1 MLAFALLACSA
12 APAAQA
18 PDYSRTFEFVT
29 RQLNKMCTIVGDRY
43 PDYTVGGKWKSAGP
57 SEWTAGYFP
66 GMLWKVYERT
76 KDPRWLERA
85 RRWTEPIAA
94 FRNSGRDLNFG
105 LLFKPTFAEAHR
117 LTGNG
122 MYRQMALEAAA
133 ALAKRYMPEGKYLRS
148 WGRLDDPAEQGY
160 IIIDC
165 LIDLSLLFWGA
176 KEEANPLF
184 FQIAHNHALTTLR
197 AAVREDG
204 SSVQV
209 IELDPRTGEKR
220 WDRHKQAYSV
230 SSCWSRGQAWAIY
243 AFPEIYW
250 YTKDYRFLKTAQ
262 KMADYYIEHLP
273 ADHVPYWDF
282 LAPNIPNEPRDSSA
296 AALAAVGLWELARM
310 AAEPARQRRYRE
322 ASEKTVASLTSN
334 YLARGAAEAEGRILI
349 HGTLHKPAG
358 IGVDESL
365 IFGDYY
371 YLEALLRM
379 LDGRPVSVGAAPL
392 R

>member
-1 MLAFALLACSA
+1 MLALALLACSA
-12 APAAQA
+12 AQGAPA
-18 PDYSRTFEFVT
+18 PDYKRASEFVT
-29 RQLNKMCTIVGDRY
+29 RQLSKLCAIAGDGY
-43 PDYTVGGKWKSAGP
+43 PDYTVSGQWKRTGP
-57 SEWTAGYFP
+57 SGWTAGYFP

-76 KDPRWLERA
+76 KDPVWRERA
-85 RRWTEPIAA
+85 MRWTEPIAA
-94 FRNSGRDLNFG
+94 FRNSDRDLNFG
-105 LLFKPTFAEAHR
+105 LLFKPTFGAGYR
-117 LTGNG
+117 LTSNG
-122 MYRQMALEAAA
+122 AYRQVALEAAA

-165 LIDLSLLFWGA
+165 LIDLSLLFWA
-176 KEEANPLF
+176 ATEESNPF
-184 FQIAHNHALTTLR
+184 FFEIAHNHALTTLR

-204 SSVQV
+204 SSIQV
-209 IELDPRTGEKR
+209 IELDPRSGEKR
-220 WDRHKQAYSV
+220 WDRHKQGYSV
-230 SSCWSRGQAWAIY
+230 SSCWSRGQAWALY
-243 AFPEIYW
+243 AFPEIYG
-250 YTKDYRFLKTAQ
+250 YTKDYRFLKAAE
-262 KMADYYIEHLP
+262 KMADYYLAHLP
-273 ADHVPYWDF
+273 PDYVPYWDF

-322 ASEKTVASLTSN
+322 AAEKTVASLTGN
-334 YLARGAAEAEGRILI
+334 YLATGGAEAAGRILI

-371 YLEALLRM
+371 YLEALLRV
-379 LDGRPVSVGAAPL
+379 LDGQPVSGVAPL